1 MRAEFEI
8 RFKELRDTTN
18 KLLDL
23 RYTDLCDLIK
33 EIDNIYNNLDR
44 AIYEVEC
51 EVENLEVENDI
62 R

>member
-1 MRAEFEI
+1 MKAELEI

-23 RYTDLCDLIK
+23 RYIDLCDLIK
-33 EIDNIYNNLDR
+33 EIDNIYNELDR

-51 EVENLEVENDI
+51 EVENLEAELL
-62 R
+62 